1 MQWHEK
7 TGDEVYDELG
17 TSAKGLAPAEAAR
30 RLALHGPNEL
40 QRARR
45 RPPLLMFL
53 SQFTEFAILVLI
65 VAAILSGFIGDLTD
79 TIAIGAI
86 VLLNAIIGFTQ
97 EYRAERALA
106 ALRKMAGQVATVMRG
121 GETLAIPAA
130 EIVPGDLVLIEAGNV
145 VPADL
150 RLVETTRLQ
159 ADESALTGESFPVEK
174 GTEELSGADLPLG
187 ERTNLAYKGTV
198 VTYGR
203 GAGIA
208 VATGMGTE
216 LGRIAAMLQEGEE
229 IRTPLQK
236 RLSVFSRRL
245 ALVILLVC
253 AAVFLLGFIQGQPL
267 FFMLLTARA
276 LAVAAIPEALPAVVT
291 ISLALGAKKLVRQN
305 ALIRRLP
312 AVETLG
318 SVTFIC
324 SDKTGTLT
332 RNRMSVT
339 EIHCDGRTR
348 QPEDAVRAP
357 SAGILFTAAAL
368 CNDVRPNGSG
378 GLLGDPTEKALYEM
392 AAEAGFLKEAL
403 ERDHPR
409 IAEIPFDAERKRMTT
424 CHHWGNRS
432 VSFTKGAV
440 ETVLLSATS
449 VLIDGRTDKIRR
461 DDLLETAEALAFAGL
476 RVVCVAMREWDDLP
490 GEISPAVIESGL
502 TVIGLVG
509 MHDPLRPEARE
520 AAFLCAGAGIT
531 PVMITGDHPVTA
543 RVIARE
549 LGILGNEADA
559 VMTGRELEELT
570 PAELANRV
578 EKVRVYAR
586 VAPVQ
591 KLKIVEALQGRGECV
606 AMTGD
611 GVNDAPALRRA
622 DIGIAMGI
630 TGTDVAKEASAM
642 VLLDDNFATIVNA
655 VREGRRIY
663 RNILRFITYSI
674 TSNLGTLT
682 ATVVAPLIGLPLP
695 LLPAQILWLNLLC
708 DSLPGLAL
716 AVEPAERDVME
727 RPPADPSERVFA
739 GGRGA
744 YMARHGLL
752 IGVVALGFQALAMG
766 AGLPWRTMVFTF
778 LVTSRMAVALSVRSD
793 RQTLAEIGPFSNRP
807 LAGAVFATFLLQLA
821 VVYLP
826 PLRALFGTVPLTW
839 RELAVAFAV
848 GGIVQAAGEGEKLI
862 RRAFQ
867 GKRG

>member
-1 MQWHEK
+1 MEWHEK
-7 TGDEVYDELG
+7 TVAEVYAELG
-17 TSAKGLAPAEAAR
+17 TAGEGLAPTEAER

-40 QRARR
+40 RRALRR
-45 RPPLLMFL
+45 TPLLMFF
-53 SQFTEFAILVLI
+53 SQFTDFAILVLI

-79 TIAIGAI
+79 TIAIGSI
-86 VLLNAIIGFTQ
+86 VLLNAVIGFSQ

-106 ALRKMAGQVATVMRG
+106 ALRKMAGQTATVIRG
-121 GETLAIPAA
+121 GAPVAVPAA

-150 RLVETTRLQ
+150 RLVESARLQ

-174 GTEELSGADLPLG
+174 GTEALSGADLPLG
-187 ERTNLAYKGTV
+187 ERTNRAYKGTV

-229 IRTPLQK
+229 TRTPLQK
-236 RLSVFSRRL
+236 RLATFGRRL

-253 AAVFLLGFIQGQPL
+253 AAVFLLGFLQGEPL
-267 FFMLLTARA
+267 FFMLLIAIA

-318 SVTFIC
+318 SVTCIC

-339 EIHCDGRTR
+339 EIHCDGSTR
-348 QPEDAVRAP
+348 QPGDRADTP
-357 SAGILFTAAAL
+357 SASLLFTAAAL
-368 CNDVRPNGSG
+368 CTDVRPDGRG

-392 AAEAGFLKEAL
+392 AAQAGFLKEKL

-409 IAEIPFDAERKRMTT
+409 IAEIPFDAERKRMST
-424 CHHWGNRS
+424 CHRWGNRTI
-432 VSFTKGAV
+432 SFTKGAV
-440 ETVLLSATS
+440 ETVLPRASG
-449 VLIDGRTDKIRR
+449 VLIDGRVEGNGGN
-461 DDLLETAEALAFAGL
+461 DLLATAEDLAAAGL
-476 RVVCVAMREWDDLP
+476 RVVCLAMREWEELP
-490 GEISPAVIESGL
+490 GEIAPAGIESDL
-502 TVIGLVG
+502 TVLGLVG
-509 MHDPLRPEARE
+509 MRDPLRPEARE
-520 AAFLCAGAGIT
+520 AVTFCTGAGIT

-549 LGILGNEADA
+549 LGILADGA
-559 VMTGRELEELT
+559 GSVMTGSELEELT
-570 PAELANRV
+570 LDELAKRV
-578 EKVRVYAR
+578 GQVRVYAR

-591 KLKIVEALQGRGECV
+591 KLKIVEALQRRGECV

-622 DIGIAMGI
+622 DIGIAMGM

-674 TSNLGTLT
+674 TSNLGTLA
-682 ATVVAPLIGLPLP
+682 ATVVAPLVGLQLPLY
-695 LLPAQILWLNLLC
+695 PAQILWLNLLC

-716 AVEPAERDVME
+716 AAEPAERDVME
-727 RPPADPSERVFA
+727 RPPADPTEPVFA
-739 GGRGA
+739 GGRGG
-744 YMARHGLL
+744 YVVRHGLL
-752 IGVVALGFQALAMG
+752 IGAVALGFQAWAMG

-807 LAGAVFATFLLQLA
+807 LAGAVLATFLLQLA

-826 PLRALFGTVPLTW
+826 PLSNLFGTEPLTW
-839 RELAVAFAV
+839 RELVLTFAV
-848 GGIVQAAGEGEKLI
+848 GGIVQTAGEGEKLI
-862 RRAFQ
+862 RRVFQ
-867 GKRG
+867 RTRG